1 MGTVGTKFF
10 WPPGVEAK
18 FFCRLEA
25 DRKERGPPSSGTPAV
40 GALEP
45 PPPPLRGPQKLPNG
59 DPPRLGL

>member
-45 PPPPLRGPQKLPNG
+45 PPPPYG
-59 DPPRLGL
+59 DPRNSPTGTRPG

>member
-45 PPPPLRGPQKLPNG
+45 PPPYG
-59 DPPRLGL
+59 DPRNSPTGTRPG